1 MTNEGSAQSHCVVIV
16 DVVECRDLKD
26 GGECVVR
33 FERENVV
40 RDSEAS
46 CHGMT
51 CVGRLVVWST
61 CSAVCWLISRLES
74 TLCGV

>member
-33 FERENVV
+33 FEREKVV

-46 CHGMT
+46 CRRMT
-51 CVGRLVVWST
+51 WVGRLVVWST
-61 CSAVCWLISRLES
+61 CSAVCWLMCRLEY
-74 TLCGV
+74 V

>member
-1 MTNEGSAQSHCVVIV
+1 MNASNASLVIV

-40 RDSEAS
+40 RDSAAS

-61 CSAVCWLISRLES
+61 CSAV
-74 TLCGV
+74 